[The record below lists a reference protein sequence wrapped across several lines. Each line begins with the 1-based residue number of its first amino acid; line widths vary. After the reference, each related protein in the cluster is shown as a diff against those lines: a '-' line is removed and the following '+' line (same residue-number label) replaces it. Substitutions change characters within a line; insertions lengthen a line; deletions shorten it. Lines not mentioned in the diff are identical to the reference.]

1 MFLIIVLLL
10 VTSSPFLV
18 RVVYLVLL
26 LLKVHS
32 SILGL
37 ELVSVDTNQDDIRSQ
52 MTDPI
57 PRNLPAIHTVLLS
70 MFSTITSLSE

>member
-1 MFLIIVLLL
+1 MSLIIVLLL
-10 VTSSPFLV
+10 ITIPPFLV

>member
-1 MFLIIVLLL
+1 MTLIVVLLL
-10 VTSSPFLV
+10 ITISPFLV
-18 RVVYLVLL
+18 KVVYLVLL

-57 PRNLPAIHTVLLS
+57 PRNLPATHMVLLS
-70 MFSTITSLSE
+70 MLPL

>member
-1 MFLIIVLLL
+1 MSLIIVLLL
-10 VTSSPFLV
+10 ITIPPFLV
-18 RVVYLVLL
+18 RVVYLVFL

-70 MFSTITSLSE
+70 MLPL

>member
-1 MFLIIVLLL
+1 MTLIIVLLL
-10 VTSSPFLV
+10 ITISPFLV
-18 RVVYLVLL
+18 KVVYLVLL

-70 MFSTITSLSE
+70 MFLL

>member
-1 MFLIIVLLL
+1 MTLIVVLLL
-10 VTSSPFLV
+10 ITISPFLV
-18 RVVYLVLL
+18 KVVYLVLL

-70 MFSTITSLSE
+70 MLPL

>member
-1 MFLIIVLLL
+1 MTLIIVLLL
-10 VTSSPFLV
+10 ITISPFLV
-18 RVVYLVLL
+18 KVVYLVLL

>member
-1 MFLIIVLLL
+1 MSLIIVLLL
-10 VTSSPFLV
+10 ISIPPFLV

-57 PRNLPAIHTVLLS
+57 SRNLPAIHTVLLS
-70 MFSTITSLSE
+70 MLPL